1 MPKIKVMFPRVEAGF
16 GHIMTCNA
24 VEEIFSRKYGDKFE
38 IININFF
45 SEAED
50 EKVKKLGEKL
60 KKAVRTYTS
69 KPLVGHFATFNCEFW
84 GTDLST
90 WGSMRFLVP
99 GSAKKGVEFL
109 QTFKPDV
116 VFSTHWAT
124 NYYAE
129 QMEKKPFTVMYCP
142 DALLNKLFKYRADL
156 SLVSMETGYIEA
168 KKDTSYNSQN
178 LKLVPFCIRNDAF
191 DLKDDKMTSRKK
203 LGLPMDKF
211 TVVLAEGGYG
221 RGAMKDICTRLVKE
235 HIPVTVIPVCGKN
248 KELLEY
254 FKGLKPTEE
263 VTFLPQGFI
272 TNIFEYLNSAD
283 LFCGK
288 AGNMIAEPTFFGVP
302 SIITGTST
310 SIETNIGDYYI
321 NYVHCAVKQFNHKKV
336 VKMIK
341 NLVKDP
347 SVLVPYQKAAKDH
360 HSSYGAEATAD
371 ILFEAIV
378 KRFPQV
384 LQEEN
389 EENEK

>member
-1 MPKIKVMFPRVEAGF
+1 MEKIRVMFPRVEAGF

-24 VEEIFSRKYGDKFE
+24 VEEIFSKKYGDKVE
-38 IININFF
+38 VININFF

-50 EKVKKLGEKL
+50 KKVKKLGEKL
-60 KKAVRTYTS
+60 KQAVRRYTS
-69 KPLVGHFATFNCEFW
+69 KPLIGHFATFNCEFW

-129 QMEKKPFTVMYCP
+129 QMGKKPFTVMYCP

-168 KKDTSYNSQN
+168 KKDSTYDSQN

-203 LGLPMDKF
+203 LGLPLNQF

-221 RGAMKDICTRLVKE
+221 RGAMKDICRRLVKE
-235 HIPVTVIPVCGKN
+235 HIPVTVIPICGKN
-248 KELLEY
+248 AELLEY
-254 FKGLKPTEE
+254 FKSLKVSKE

-283 LFCGK
+283 IFCGK

-310 SIETNIGDYYI
+310 SIETNIGNYYI
-321 NYVHCAVKQFNHKKV
+321 KWVHCAMKEFNHRKV

-341 NLVKDP
+341 SFVKDP
-347 SVLVPYQKAAKDH
+347 SVLVPYEKAAKDH

-371 ILFEAIV
+371 ILWEAIV

-384 LQEEN
+384 LDTSDDERS
-389 EENEK
+389 